1 MDDKH
6 YITSGPYQAGA
17 KEESED
23 VWVKEEDE
31 IFDDDSGEA
40 YDPALLEV
48 DYIPGLVTNSIIFCW
63 HFTIKDHHCRK
74 SVMYLQLEN

>member
-6 YITSGPYQAGA
+6 YITSAPSYGAAA

-63 HFTIKDHHCRK
+63 FSLSKIIIVEK
-74 SVMYLQLEN
+74 V